1 MLLSSQ
7 FICLILNLSFKLKQG
22 FSGDDCRIDDTFLIE
37 SLKLNYQSEN
47 LIFLIMVLF
56 FVCVMFGLIVIS
68 YLFKITKKPSRN
80 KFKVNLNDRNGS
92 IEEENL
98 NQL

>member
-1 MLLSSQ
+1 
-7 FICLILNLSFKLKQG
+7 
-22 FSGDDCRIDDTFLIE
+22 
-37 SLKLNYQSEN
+37 
-47 LIFLIMVLF
+47 MVLF
-56 FVCVMFGLIVIS
+56 FVCVMFALIVIS

-92 IEEENL
+92 TEEENL